1 MGLYGAA
8 VGFETTFAANPKHT
22 WGIVIGVEPFM
33 SEDGYLFGVY
43 NYHFEGFANDGFV
56 IGAGIGV
63 SRQDEYGFFG
73 DNKNIESKT
82 VMTLNLGYKF

>member
-1 MGLYGAA
+1 MKKILLMILLYTPFTHALESDAA
-8 VGFETTFAANPKHT
+8 YEFSAGVGHQYA
-22 WGIVIGVEPFM
+22 G
-33 SEDGYLFGVY
+33 
-43 NYHFEGFANDGFV
+43 V